1 MTIDQYHTIKELATA
16 EFKDKGSRFIAYSF
30 PAHSIE
36 EFEKGLEE
44 IKKEHFKARHH
55 CYAYRIGI
63 EGDLARANDDG
74 EPSGSAGLPILN
86 QLRSKELCNAASV
99 VVRYFGGTKL
109 GVSGLIN
116 AYKTSTA
123 QSIDNAEIIL
133 TIVGKKVQIYFDY
146 SQLGRLMNIL
156 KKKEL
161 NMIEKSFE
169 AEAYVT
175 LEIRESVL
183 EETMVDLKAALCSMS
198 IEEYLN
204 KKPKMENY
212 KFIELA

>member
-1 MTIDQYHTIKELATA
+1 MAIDQYHTLKELSTA

-30 PAHSIE
+30 PVHSIE
-36 EFEKGLEE
+36 DFEIGLEE

-86 QLRSKELCNAASV
+86 QLKSKELCNVAAV

-123 QSIDNAEIIL
+123 ASIKNAEIIL
-133 TIVGKKVQIYFDY
+133 TIVGKKVQILFDY
-146 SQLGRLMNIL
+146 SQLGMLMNIL

-161 NMIEKSFE
+161 TLVEKSFE
-169 AEAYVT
+169 VEPYVI
-175 LEIRESVL
+175 LEIRESLL
-183 EETMVDLKAALCSMS
+183 EETMIDLKAALCNMS
-198 IEEYLN
+198 IEEFLN
-204 KKPKMENY
+204 TEPKMEHY
-212 KFIELA
+212 KFVELA